1 MKPSDKRKAP
11 RVTCSIGIHL
21 RGEWT
26 LVKARVAD
34 IGRLGARVHV
44 ALEELGLP
52 PDAPLVEVGKHIE
65 ELLAQDVVAQFRPDL
80 VGSLVERHIH
90 AVRIARD
97 SVAAPSVHVGCV
109 FDRPLTQADAVA
121 LGLPIPMEGETP
133 EAALAAVEG
142 KAPHARAPE
151 HLPSDEADNAF
162 ADLRW
167 ALTVRKMGHRS

>member
-1 MKPSDKRKAP
+1 MNPSDKRKAA

-26 LVKARVAD
+26 LVRARVAD

-52 PDAPLVEVGKHIE
+52 PDASLVEVGRHLE
-65 ELLAQDVVAQFRPDL
+65 DLLTEDVVAQFRPEL
-80 VGSLVERHIH
+80 VGSLVERHIQ
-90 AVRIARD
+90 AVRIARE

-109 FDRPLTQADAVA
+109 FDRPLTQADAAA
-121 LGLPIPMEGETP
+121 LGLPIPMEGETS

-142 KAPHARAPE
+142 KSPRPREPE
-151 HLPSDEADNAF
+151 HHPADVADNAF

-167 ALTVRKMGHRS
+167 ALTVRKMGRTS